1 MEFKREKKN
10 KVILN
15 LAGIAFL
22 LFVFSN
28 VALASE
34 INKENIIQLVN
45 QSRNNSGIES
55 LVENENLVRAAR
67 EKAEDMIKNNYF
79 SHNSPTGITPWYW
92 LDKNG
97 YDYKYA
103 GENLALGFSLAEDE
117 HQAWMESPS
126 HRKNI
131 LNPNYK
137 EIGVAVEKG
146 EIDKKFV
153 TIAVQMFG
161 SRIKS
166 SVNGEKIENS
176 ISDEKSDELLEKNKK
191 DDQGI
196 ILKTEEGNSNN
207 QSGSLTGNNQS
218 GSKFSFYNIK
228 NHLDNESIKNYVK
241 IASVASILL
250 YLVFNLISIFI
261 IIFSNLVYC
270 LKMDKDVSKAV
281 HGLIVLFL
289 VGSIVL

>member
-10 KVILN
+10 KFILN
-15 LAGIAFL
+15 LAGMAFL

-45 QSRNNSGIES
+45 QSRNDSGIES

-166 SVNGEKIENS
+166 SINGEKVENN

-207 QSGSLTGNNQS
+207 QSGNLTGNNQS
-218 GSKFSFYNIK
+218 GSKFSFY
-228 NHLDNESIKNYVK
+228 DIKNYLDNKSMKNYIK

-261 IIFSNLVYC
+261 IIFSNLVC
-270 LKMDKDVSKAV
+270 CMKMDKDVSKAV